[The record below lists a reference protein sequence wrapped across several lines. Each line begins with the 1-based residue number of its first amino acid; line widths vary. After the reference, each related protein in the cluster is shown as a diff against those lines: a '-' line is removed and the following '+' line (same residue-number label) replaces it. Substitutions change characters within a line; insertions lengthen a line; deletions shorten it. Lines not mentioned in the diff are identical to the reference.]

1 MTDSF
6 RDHKVAGRCENTPGR
21 GPRRKDSMSKPKATP
36 GIDVRHRRSCSAPR
50 EDGRC
55 CQPSFQ
61 AHLFDAASGKRIRKT
76 FSTRSA
82 AKLWRADAAVAL
94 RKGTLAEARPK
105 STVREVCDAW
115 LSDARSGVA
124 RARGGDEFK
133 PGTIRA
139 YDQALRL
146 RVYPRLGDAAFYR
159 VRRVHLQDL
168 VDRLVAGGVAP
179 ATINTTI
186 GALASIYGRAVHR
199 DELQISPT
207 RGVKIPAARNGR
219 ERFATREEAALLLAT
234 VPDRDRAVW
243 AVAMYAGLR
252 RGEAMALCWGDVDL
266 KAGTI
271 HVGQSWDPENGPG
284 DTKNRNRRK
293 VPIVGLLREH
303 LATER
308 LRRPNGIELCFG
320 IGDGRPFRP
329 DRLQGRADAA
339 WRQAGLERLTL
350 HDCRHSYASL
360 AIASGVNAKALS
372 IYMGHASITE
382 TLDRYGHLMPGN
394 ENEAAGLMDDYL
406 SLTAG

>member
-1 MTDSF
+1 MATGIDI
-6 RDHKVAGRCENTPGR
+6 RE
-21 GPRRKDSMSKPKATP
+21 RKDGKAY
-36 GIDVRHRRSCSAPR
+36 
-50 EDGRC
+50 
-55 CQPSFQ
+55 Q
-61 AHLFDAASGKRIRKT
+61 ANVWDARNNRRIRKT
-76 FSTRSA
+76 FATRTA
-82 AKLWRADAAVAL
+82 AKQWRTDAMAAL
-94 RKGTLAEARPK
+94 RAGTLAEAKPK
-105 STVREVCDAW
+105 TTIREACDQW
-115 LSDARSGVA
+115 LKDARTGIV
-124 RARGGDEFK
+124 RARGGDPFK

-146 RVYPRLGDAAFYR
+146 RVYPTLATAPFYR

-168 VDRLVAGGVAP
+168 VDRLVADGVAP

-186 GALASIYGRAVHR
+186 GALASVYGRAVHR

-219 ERFATREEAALLLAT
+219 ERFATREEATLLLAA

-252 RGEAMALCWGDVDL
+252 RGEVMALRWSDVDL

-271 HVGQSWDPENGPG
+271 HVVRSWDPENGPG

-303 LATER
+303 LAAER
-308 LRRPNGIELCFG
+308 LRQQPGEELCFG
-320 IGDGRPFRP
+320 IGNGRPFRP
-329 DRLQGRADAA
+329 DRLQQRADDA
-339 WRQAGLERLTL
+339 WADAGLERLTL

-394 ENEAAGLMDDYL
+394 ENEAAALIDNYL
-406 SLTAG
+406 SASTA